1 MVANKVTPEHVTVL
15 KANQCFVFGSN
26 KQGRHGAG
34 AARFAANNFGAE
46 EGVGEGF
53 TGECY
58 AFPTV
63 EKLFPYTKV
72 TVESLNKSAKKFE
85 KAVEDNPD
93 IEFLVTPLG
102 LGLAGFQI
110 EVIAEAL
117 KGLINK
123 PNVWLP
129 SVLIAYYELQYS
141 IKGTI

>member
-85 KAVEDNPD
+85 KAVEENPD

-141 IKGTI
+141 IKQQ